1 MDGIFGS
8 GLRSGFANT
17 SHVPAYY
24 PINLGVTRDV
34 QLVPGWKPAQLR
46 LDVVNLTD
54 KIYQIRDGTGLGVF
68 AAQYGQRRGVFAGIA
83 QAF

>member
-1 MDGIFGS
+1 
-8 GLRSGFANT
+8 
-17 SHVPAYY
+17 
-24 PINLGVTRDV
+24 
-34 QLVPGWKPAQLR
+34 

-54 KIYQIRDGTGLGVF
+54 KIYQLRDGTGLGVF